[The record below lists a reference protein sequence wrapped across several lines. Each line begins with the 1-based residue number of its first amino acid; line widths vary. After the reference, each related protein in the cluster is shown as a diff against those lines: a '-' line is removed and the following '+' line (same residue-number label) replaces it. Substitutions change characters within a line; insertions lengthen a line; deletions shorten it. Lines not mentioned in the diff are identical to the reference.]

1 MSDQPL
7 RPLRNAKVA
16 IGAKQTRKAI
26 EADLAKEVYIAK
38 DAESHVVDKIIGL
51 CNEKAINI
59 VYIDTMKELGELC
72 GIDVGAASIAVLK

>member
-7 RPLRNAKVA
+7 RLLKNAKLA

-26 EADLAKEVYIAK
+26 EAGLAKEVYIAR
-38 DAESHVVDKIIGL
+38 DAENHVVDKIIEL
-51 CNEKAINI
+51 CKEKDINI
-59 VYIDTMKELGELC
+59 LYIDTMKELGELC